1 MSQATTVSKRRFDL
15 TVDPRVGGFGTFI
28 RLQAI
33 LDETGSN
40 LYDEAGTGV
49 DNILYDEIAFEAA
62 SSAEGLHV
70 YRRRFDLTV
79 DSRK

>member
-15 TVDPRVGGFGTFI
+15 TVDPRVGGFGSVI
-28 RLQAI
+28 VSLPI
-33 LDETGSN
+33 LDETGAN
-40 LYDEAGTGV
+40 LYDEAGTAASNV
-49 DNILYDEIAFEAA
+49 LWDEIYYAAA